1 MQNKKEYYY
10 LCENKS
16 NKMPNINQYNYYTNT
31 LAIFKGCKVPKRKPD
46 FISHSKHNSCYYIPT
61 NEIKQFII
69 KSEYN
74 YITLN
79 DEGITF
85 LTETYGIPLKHANEI
100 KRGYNDKN
108 KECICFDCYPI
119 SSKYWYTNEYVIRA
133 SNHWVNI
140 TNFENKGVKFDCN
153 SIASCMWHLKT
164 NNTNDEVKGGKCYFK
179 DFKVRE

>member
-61 NEIKQFII
+61 
-69 KSEYN
+69 
-74 YITLN
+74 
-79 DEGITF
+79 
-85 LTETYGIPLKHANEI
+85 NEI